1 MHGMNSIKFDAEVD
15 LISTVAFSVKITRAQ
30 MWLLWTLRT
39 HLRVNALNMFTDL
52 CVEGP
57 HP

>member
-1 MHGMNSIKFDAEVD
+1 MNSIKFDAEVD

-30 MWLLWTLRT
+30 MWLSWTLRT
-39 HLRVNALNMFTDL
+39 PLRVNALSMSTDV
-52 CVEGP
+52 CVEGL